1 MYFCSYLHDGLLH
14 KAAVWR
20 YGRMAL
26 WPLAIGL
33 NAKINAHC
41 ASAVYNI
48 IMRIKIR
55 DSIHNNHVGHL
66 SLLLPVRV

>member
-1 MYFCSYLHDGLLH
+1 
-14 KAAVWR
+14 
-20 YGRMAL
+20 MAL
-26 WPLAIGL
+26 WPYGPMAFGL

-55 DSIHNNHVGHL
+55 DIITYT
-66 SLLLPVRV
+66 